1 MTTENNKELQEA
13 IQEAERVARHGDP
26 EEKAGFVRYCND
38 FITYNKEQYKNT
50 GDEKNRENVIFGKE
64 IYLAYLVALN

>member
-13 IQEAERVARHGDP
+13 IQEAERVARGGDA

-38 FITYNKEQYKNT
+38 FITYNKEQYIQT
-50 GDEKNRENVIFGKE
+50 GDEKARENVIFGKE

>member
-13 IQEAERVARHGDP
+13 IQEAERVARHGDA

-38 FITYNKEQYKNT
+38 FITYNKEQYFYT
-50 GDEKNRENVIFGKE
+50 GSATARDNITFGKAV
-64 IYLAYLVALN
+64 YSAYLHALQ